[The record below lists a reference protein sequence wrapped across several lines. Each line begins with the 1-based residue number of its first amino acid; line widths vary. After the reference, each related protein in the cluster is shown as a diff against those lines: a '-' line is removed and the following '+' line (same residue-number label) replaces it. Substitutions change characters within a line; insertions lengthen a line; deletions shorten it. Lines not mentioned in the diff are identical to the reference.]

1 MIPHKT
7 VEQVLETARIEEV
20 VSEFVQLK
28 RRGVN
33 LIGLCP
39 FHSEKTPSFTVAP
52 SKNIFKCF
60 GCGKGGSAATF
71 LMEHESFTFPEAIRW
86 LAGKYNIEI
95 EEVQLTPQ
103 MLAIKQEEDSLF
115 ILNDYARTFYADQLF
130 NTDVGK
136 SVGLNYFKERGF
148 REETIKKFGLGFA
161 PSEPDALTRAATAK
175 GFNKDFLRKLG
186 LTTQHGKDFFRNRVM
201 FTIHNLS
208 GKTVAFAGR
217 IMQKDARAPKYI
229 NSPET
234 DIYTKSKILYGAF
247 FAKKSIQKKDECI
260 LVEGYTDVISLHQA
274 GIENVVA
281 SSGTSLTEGQIG
293 LIKRF
298 TPNIKILYDGDP
310 AGVKAALRGLD
321 MVLESNMNVKVV
333 LLPAG
338 EDPDS
343 FLQKVG
349 VEEFERY
356 ISEEARDFIL
366 FKTHLL
372 LQEVQDDP
380 VKRAGLIR
388 DIVGS
393 IAKIPDP
400 IKRSAYIRECS
411 RVMEVEEDIL
421 HSETN
426 KVVRSILENRKRFKA
441 RKEGT
446 QINIVPEEGGT
457 PEAAQ
462 PVPPPQPARLT
473 SYEFKERDLAR
484 LLVAYGD
491 KLYDEKENISVA
503 EYVISQIQDLLPEFE
518 SKDYRRIVELS
529 LQRLVEGN
537 QVSPQ
542 YFIGHVDDEISS
554 IAVDLLHQPWEYSPG
569 WEKKGLFLHTQ
580 KMPDDN
586 VINDADSALH
596 RFLLNRVI
604 MLCEKN
610 QERIKNAVAQGQ
622 EEELLK
628 LLKVQ
633 SKLLEHRN
641 ALAQRLKTVV
651 LKG

>member
-20 VSEFVQLK
+20 VGEFVQLK
-28 RRGVN
+28 RRGIN

-52 SKNIFKCF
+52 SKNFFKCF

-86 LAGKYNIEI
+86 LANKYNIEI
-95 EEVQLTPQ
+95 EEVQLTPE
-103 MLAIKQEEDSLF
+103 MLAAKQEEESLF
-115 ILNDYARTFYADQLF
+115 ILNDYARTFYEDQLF

-148 REETIKKFGLGFA
+148 REEIIKKFGLGFA
-161 PSEPDALTRAATAK
+161 PSEPDALTKAATAK
-175 GFNKDFLRKLG
+175 GFRKDYLLKLG
-186 LTTQHGKDFFRNRVM
+186 LTNRHGKDFFRNRVM

-208 GKTVAFAGR
+208 GKPVAFAGR
-217 IMQKDARAPKYI
+217 IMKKDAKAPKYI

-234 DIYTKSKILYGAF
+234 DIYTKSKILYGAC
-247 FAKKSIQKKDECI
+247 FAKKSIQKQDECI

-293 LIKRF
+293 LIRRF

-321 MVLESNMNVKVV
+321 MVLENNMNVKIV
-333 LLPAG
+333 LLPPG

-343 FLQKVG
+343 YLQNVG

-356 ISEEARDFIL
+356 LREEARDFIL
-366 FKTHLL
+366 FKIQLL
-372 LQEVQDDP
+372 LEEVQDDP

-393 IAKIPDP
+393 IARIPDP

-411 RVMEVEEDIL
+411 KVMDVEESIL
-421 HSETN
+421 HAETN
-426 KVVRSILENRKRFKA
+426 KVVRSILEQRRRQKA

-446 QINIVPEEGGT
+446 QLNIVPEGET
-457 PEAAQ
+457 PAETT
-462 PVPPPQPARLT
+462 PTPPPQQARVT
-473 SYEFKERDLAR
+473 PHEFKEKDLAR

-491 KLYDEKENISVA
+491 KIYDEKENISIAEFVVA
-503 EYVISQIQDLLPEFE
+503 QLEGLLSEFK
-518 SKDYRRIVELS
+518 SKKYRKIVELS
-529 LQRLVEGN
+529 LQRLEEGKS
-537 QVSPQ
+537 VSPNF
-542 YFIGHVDDEISS
+542 FIGHADKAISS
-554 IAVDLLHQPWEYSPG
+554 MAVDLLHQPWDYSPG
-569 WEKKGLFLHTQ
+569 WEERGLFLNTQ
-580 KMPDDN
+580 KMPDEN
-586 VINDADSALH
+586 VVNDAESALH
-596 RFLLNRVI
+596 RFLLNRMI
-604 MLCEKN
+604 KLCKQN
-610 QERIKNAVAQGQ
+610 QERIDKASEEGNEQ
-622 EEELLK
+622 ELMT

-633 SKLLEHRN
+633 AKLIHRRN
-641 ALAQRLKTVV
+641 SLADKTRTVV